1 MISSEEFAGLTY
13 EEQVA
18 NLQRLGE
25 KALHDF
31 GVQALEIKTLVH
43 FENTTFYV
51 NSPEGEFNLRISRPG
66 TQTLETIESE
76 VHFLSALRSDGFRV
90 PSPYQNRIVTNS
102 DKEVPDERHSVLF
115 HWMHGDLIR
124 DQLTTSVSRLVGQ
137 SLAKLHEF
145 VSTWERPATFY
156 RAQLHQ
162 WLFNK
167 RKPTRID
174 QPVDGL
180 SEDDRY
186 MLLQIEEEARVL
198 VPTLPQT
205 SDRFGLIHADLHG
218 GNLLIE
224 DGQLNMIDFDDCGF
238 GYFYYDFGAALGFQL
253 SDPYFQELKEAMLN
267 GYEEVRPLPPQTRE
281 LIDFFIKLRMTGVSR
296 WIMDRV
302 DNPRLKEAGPE
313 WVRRFCEGMRTLD

>member
-1 MISSEEFAGLTY
+1 MISPEEFAALTY

-25 KALHDF
+25 KALLDF
-31 GVQALEIKTLVH
+31 GVQASEIKPLVH

-51 NSPEGEFNLRISRPG
+51 NSPQGEFNLRISRPG
-66 TQTLETIESE
+66 TQTLQTIESE
-76 VHFLSALRSDGFRV
+76 VHFLSALSLEGFRV
-90 PSPYQNRIVTNS
+90 PSPYQNRIVTNR
-102 DKEVPDERHSVLF
+102 DEGVPDQRHSVLF
-115 HWMHGDLIR
+115 RWMHGDLIR
-124 DQLTTSVSRLVGQ
+124 DQLTVSVARLVGQ
-137 SLAKLHEF
+137 SLAELHEF
-145 VSTWERPATFY
+145 VTRWERPASFS

-162 WLFNK
+162 WLFDK

-180 SEDDRY
+180 SEDDRC
-186 MLLQIEEEARVL
+186 MLLRIEKEAREL
-198 VPTLPQT
+198 VPKLPQT

-218 GNLLIE
+218 GNVLVE
-224 DGQLNMIDFDDCGF
+224 DGQLNLIDFDDSGF

-253 SDPYFQELKEAMLN
+253 SDPNFQELKEAMLS

-302 DNPRLKEAGPE
+302 DNPRLKETGPE
-313 WVRRFCEGMRTLD
+313 WVRGFCEGMRTLD